1 MGNLVVDGNLV
12 GGDAATDKAGFYGVT
27 QIVQPAATAQS
38 AVATTTLTALT
49 SGETLLG
56 VISMLNLALSRV
68 EAIRVLQ
75 NQTRTDLI
83 ALGLQKG
90 SI

>member
-1 MGNLVVDGNLV
+1 MGNLVVDGSLL
-12 GGDAATDKAGFYGVT
+12 GGDSTADLAGFYGVT

-38 AVATTTLTALT
+38 AVAQTALTALT

-56 VISMLNLALSRV
+56 VISMLNIALTRV
-68 EAIRVLQ
+68 AAINTLQ

-90 SI
+90 SA

>member
-1 MGNLVVDGNLV
+1 MTTIVANAFI
-12 GGDAATDKAGFYGVT
+12 GDSAAGKTGFYGVT
-27 QIVQPAATAQS
+27 AIVQPAATAQS

-49 SGETLLG
+49 AGETLLG
-56 VISMLNLALSRV
+56 VISMLNIALTRV
-68 EAIRVLQ
+68 QAMRVLQ
-75 NQTRTDLI
+75 TQTRDDLI